1 MIEITKGVWI
11 SRGPVTTW
19 PVMNPESDS
28 VYYPKTSGLA
38 RANAEAGCDVRPLEA
53 VAAVTYAQARE
64 YAEAIEKARA
74 EYSGLPRVPAMSD
87 VGKATTDL
95 KKKTD

>member
-1 MIEITKGVWI
+1 
-11 SRGPVTTW
+11 
-19 PVMNPESDS
+19 MNPESDS

-64 YAEAIEKARA
+64 YAEAIEK